1 MEHELQIEL
10 RDKEGAVLRAIGMV
24 ERRGF
29 RMQTC
34 HVEKPSG
41 DSQQMRMTVRSAR
54 SIGVL
59 QRQLERLH
67 DVISVQRRTPAAPV
81 KTVQQTARGTAK

>member
-10 RDKEGAVLRAIGMV
+10 RDREGAVLRAFGMI

-29 RMQTC
+29 RVQTC
-34 HVEKPSG
+34 HVEKAEN
-41 DSQQMRMTVRSAR
+41 DRQQMLITVTSTRSV
-54 SIGVL
+54 SVL

-67 DVISVQRRTPAAPV
+67 DVISVQLRNPAARIIPV
-81 KTVQQTARGTAK
+81 QRTAKRCS